1 MEAVTKITREKM
13 REEIIAHS
21 PVKLIDEVI
30 IRAYSDKA
38 SDIHIEPAEHECRVR
53 IRIDGGLVHLGRYKK
68 EIHEEAVARLKVL
81 SSLRTDV
88 RMSPQDGRFKV
99 NITGVAL
106 NVRLSVVPSF
116 HGEKCVLRLLP
127 QTSHTHTLENLGF
140 SVRNEE
146 KINQALS
153 ATHGMILV
161 VGPTGSGKTTTLY
174 AILQKVSVP
183 EVSAVTLEDP
193 IEYAVG
199 GITQIPIYGNGGHG
213 NGNGNVNGGLTFAT
227 ALRAVVRQDP
237 DVIMV
242 GEIRDTATA
251 ELSIHAA
258 LTGHLLLSTLH
269 TNDAVTALPRLIDMG
284 VEPFLIASTVRA
296 IVSQRL
302 IRKVCQKCAIERK
315 ITASEIEFLEKCR
328 IQCRIQSR
336 MHCVPDGPVVQ
347 KITRGRGCV
356 DCRNSGYSG
365 RTVISEVLL
374 LNEQIGEM
382 IMQKARSDELRKCAI
397 ENGMTPLIE
406 DAVDK
411 VFQGKTTIEEI
422 VSAYHR

>member
-1 MEAVTKITREKM
+1 MKTATKTTREEM
-13 REEIIAHS
+13 RDEIISHS
-21 PVKLIDEVI
+21 PVKLVDEVI
-30 IRAYSDKA
+30 LRAHSEKA

-53 IRIDGGLVHLGRYKK
+53 IRIDGELMFLGRYKK

-81 SSLRTDV
+81 SLLRTDI

-99 NITGVAL
+99 NIAGIAL

-116 HGEKCVLRLLP
+116 YGEKCVLRLLP
-127 QTSHTHTLENLGF
+127 QALHTHTLGNLGF
-140 SVRNEE
+140 SARNEE
-146 KINQALS
+146 KINQAIS

-174 AILQKVSVP
+174 AILQKVSAP
-183 EVSAVTLEDP
+183 EFSVVTLEDP

-213 NGNGNVNGGLTFAT
+213 NGSGNGNGGLTFAT

-251 ELSIHAA
+251 ELSTHAA

-296 IVSQRL
+296 IISQRL
-302 IRKVCQKCAIERK
+302 IRKVCQKCAFERK
-315 ITASEIEFLEKCR
+315 ITASEIDFLEKCR
-328 IQCRIQSR
+328 IQRQKYCSQN
-336 MHCVPDGPVVQ
+336 DPVVQ
-347 KITRGRGCV
+347 KITCGRGCAG
-356 DCRNSGYSG
+356 CRNSGYSG

-382 IMQKARSDELRKCAI
+382 IMQKAQSEELRKCAI
-397 ENGMTPLIE
+397 ESGMTLLME
-406 DAVDK
+406 DAVEK
-411 VFQGKTTIEEI
+411 VFQGKTTMEEI
-422 VSAYHR
+422 VSVYHR